1 MLEVS
6 ANAAVQ
12 NAIHRAHRARS
23 ESIFGFW
30 TWLFKSRSS
39 R

>member
-6 ANAAVQ
+6 ANAAVL
-12 NAIHRAHRARS
+12 NAIHRAHRVRS

-30 TWLFKSRSS
+30 AWVFRSRSS